1 MNLGPARPL
10 RGILSAAAALCLL
23 VPAAPAQETDPDL
36 PVPWL
41 TEARLRATLG
51 AGTQP
56 GSDTAELRAT
66 YRFRPGLD
74 TARLTAM
81 RVEGGEVEL
90 LAVAAPGWRLDTLPG
105 LLRLRVAPVPDSLAL
120 RWRVTGGGERLP
132 LFVPETPTRPAESLV
147 TLEVDG
153 SAGRVDADRTFP
165 RLQVAGDGSGR
176 LVGRPENLP
185 SFLRLPGREA
195 GLTVDRIADG
205 SVVLLVLL
213 ATGWWVWWRWAAA
226 RRRAD
231 SPDPSGAADRGGE

>member
-1 MNLGPARPL
+1 MTPGPARPL
-10 RGILSAAAALCLL
+10 RRILPAAAALLL
-23 VPAAPAQETDPDL
+23 LATAAPAQETDPDL

-41 TEARLRATLG
+41 SEARIRTTL
-51 AGTQP
+51 
-56 GSDTAELRAT
+56 SESSTAELRAT

-90 LAVAAPGWRLDTLPG
+90 LSAAGGSRWRLDTLPG
-105 LLRLRVAPVPDSLAL
+105 LLRLRVGPVPDSLTL
-120 RWRVTGGGERLP
+120 RWRVRGGGERLP

-147 TLEVDG
+147 TLEV
-153 SAGRVDADRTFP
+153 AGATDRVNADRAFP
-165 RLQVAGDGSGR
+165 RLEAAGDGSGR

-185 SFLRLPGREA
+185 SFLRLAAREA
-195 GLTVDRIADG
+195 GLTVDRIADW

-226 RRRAD
+226 RRRTRREE
-231 SPDPSGAADRGGE
+231 G